1 MPNYSKELQIALEAA
16 VKAGENIME
25 VYNSTESINYE
36 RKADDSPLTI
46 ADKKSHN
53 TIIDFLKDT
62 DIDIISEESKSIEYQ
77 ERKNWEEYWLIDP
90 LDGTKEFIKKN
101 GEFTVNIALI
111 KNNKPHLGIVYCPVK
126 KILYWNDNDKKV
138 FKREKEETREIKKRK
153 PINENEEGLRVVV
166 SRSHMSEETSE
177 YINKLT
183 RPELISCGSSLKFLY
198 IADNKADIYPRFG
211 PTMEWDTAAAHSI
224 LNALEI
230 HVINLDTGRELSYN
244 KENLLNPYS
253 VSYTHLT
260 LPTKA

>member
-36 RKADDSPLTI
+36 KKADDSPLTI

-111 KNNKPHLGIVYCPVK
+111 KNNKPHLGVVYCPVK

-177 YINKLT
+177 YVNKLT

-244 KENLLNPYS
+244 KENLLNPYFII
-253 VSYTHLT
+253 
-260 LPTKA
+260 KA

>member
-1 MPNYSKELQIALEAA
+1 MSRYSKELELALDAA

-36 RKADDSPLTI
+36 KKADNSPLTV

-53 TIIDFLKDT
+53 TIIDFLKET
-62 DIDIISEESKSIEYQ
+62 NINIISEESKSIDYD

-111 KNNKPHLGIVYCPVK
+111 KNNKPHLGVVYCPVK
-126 KILYWNDNDKKV
+126 KILYWNDHEKKV
-138 FKREKEETREIKKRK
+138 LKKEGEDQIELKRRVPVNET
-153 PINENEEGLRVVV
+153 EEGLRVVV
-166 SRSHMSEETSE
+166 SRSHMSEETSD
-177 YINKLT
+177 YVDKLKN
-183 RPELISCGSSLKFLY
+183 PELISCGSSLKFLY

-224 LNALEI
+224 LNALGI
-230 HVINLDTGRELSYN
+230 NVINLETGRELSYN
-244 KENLLNPYS
+244 KENLLNPYFII
-253 VSYTHLT
+253 
-260 LPTKA
+260 KA

>member
-36 RKADDSPLTI
+36 KKADDSPLTI

-62 DIDIISEESKSIEYQ
+62 EIDIISEESKSIEYQ

-111 KNNKPHLGIVYCPVK
+111 KNNKPHLGVVYCPVK

-138 FKREKEETREIKKRK
+138 FKRENEETREIKKRK

-177 YINKLT
+177 YVNKLT

-230 HVINLDTGRELSYN
+230 NVINLESGRELSYN
-244 KENLLNPYS
+244 KENLLNPYFII
-253 VSYTHLT
+253 
-260 LPTKA
+260 KA

>member
-1 MPNYSKELQIALEAA
+1 MSNYSKELQIALEAA

-25 VYNSTESINYE
+25 VYNSTELINYE
-36 RKADDSPLTI
+36 KKADDSPLTI

-62 DIDIISEESKSIEYQ
+62 EIDIISEESKSIEYQ

-111 KNNKPHLGIVYCPVK
+111 KNNKPHLGVVYCPVK
-126 KILYWNDNDKKV
+126 KILYWNDNDNKV

-177 YINKLT
+177 YVNKLT

-230 HVINLDTGRELSYN
+230 NVINLESGRELSYN
-244 KENLLNPYS
+244 KENLLNPYFII
-253 VSYTHLT
+253 
-260 LPTKA
+260 KA

>member
-153 PINENEEGLRVVV
+153 SINENEEGLRVVV

-177 YINKLT
+177 YVNKLT

-244 KENLLNPYS
+244 KENLLNPYFII
-253 VSYTHLT
+253 
-260 LPTKA
+260 KA

>member
-177 YINKLT
+177 YVNKLT

-198 IADNKADIYPRFG
+198 IADNKADIYTRFG

-244 KENLLNPYS
+244 KENLLNPYFII
-253 VSYTHLT
+253 
-260 LPTKA
+260 KA

>member
-36 RKADDSPLTI
+36 KKADDSPLTI

-62 DIDIISEESKSIEYQ
+62 EIDIISEESKSIEYQ

-111 KNNKPHLGIVYCPVK
+111 KNNKPHLGVVYCPVK

-177 YINKLT
+177 YVNKLT

-230 HVINLDTGRELSYN
+230 NVINLESGRELSYN
-244 KENLLNPYS
+244 KENLLNPYFII
-253 VSYTHLT
+253 
-260 LPTKA
+260 KA

>member
-36 RKADDSPLTI
+36 KKADDSPLTI

-111 KNNKPHLGIVYCPVK
+111 KNNKPHLGVVYCPVK

-177 YINKLT
+177 YVNKLT

-211 PTMEWDTAAAHSI
+211 PTMEWDTGAAHSI

-230 HVINLDTGRELSYN
+230 NVINLESGRELSYN
-244 KENLLNPYS
+244 KENLLNPYFII
-253 VSYTHLT
+253 
-260 LPTKA
+260 KA

>member
-36 RKADDSPLTI
+36 KKADDSPLTI

-77 ERKNWEEYWLIDP
+77 ERKYWEEYWLIDP

-111 KNNKPHLGIVYCPVK
+111 KNNKPHLGVVYCPVK

-138 FKREKEETREIKKRK
+138 FKRENEETREIKKRK

-177 YINKLT
+177 YVNKLT

-244 KENLLNPYS
+244 KENLLNPYFII
-253 VSYTHLT
+253 
-260 LPTKA
+260 KA

>member
-36 RKADDSPLTI
+36 KKADDSPLTI

-62 DIDIISEESKSIEYQ
+62 EIDIISEESKSIEYQ

-111 KNNKPHLGIVYCPVK
+111 KNNKPHLGVVYCPVK
-126 KILYWNDNDKKV
+126 KVLYWNDNDKKV

-177 YINKLT
+177 YVNKLT

-211 PTMEWDTAAAHSI
+211 PTMEWDTGAAHSI

-230 HVINLDTGRELSYN
+230 NVINLESGRELSYN
-244 KENLLNPYS
+244 KENLLNPYFII
-253 VSYTHLT
+253 
-260 LPTKA
+260 KA